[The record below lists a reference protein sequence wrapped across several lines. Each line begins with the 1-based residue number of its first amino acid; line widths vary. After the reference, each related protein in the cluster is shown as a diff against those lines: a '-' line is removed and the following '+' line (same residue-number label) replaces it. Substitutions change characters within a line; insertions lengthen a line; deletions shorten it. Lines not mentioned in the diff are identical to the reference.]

1 MSARI
6 CVYVSVLRT
15 CCVLER
21 NRMLLIRAA
30 YGACSCSCRLGRT
43 LSPQGPRHVVTR
55 WSGGEQFVFSSPP
68 PTSPEKAN
76 PRPVVRALP
85 RATQRRVIFFRK

>member
-30 YGACSCSCRLGRT
+30 YSACSCSCRLGRT

-55 WSGGEQFVFSSPP
+55 WSGDE
-68 PTSPEKAN
+68 N
-76 PRPVVRALP
+76 
-85 RATQRRVIFFRK
+85 FFYL